1 MTTEPLRIVA
11 IADHRLALLYDLKPQ
26 LAAST
31 ATAANLLS
39 VLVAE
44 PAARN

>member
-26 LAAST
+26 LAALC
-31 ATAANLLS
+31 AIAAIFVS
-39 VLVAE
+39 ALVTE
-44 PAARN
+44 PSA